1 MNCHEI
7 QDLLHGYLDDEL
19 DVVSSL
25 AIEQH
30 LQDCALLIVGGDDD
44 DRKLRH
50 PYFHQLPCKLSGILS
65 GAPTDPTYLAV
76 YRACQTCHSA

>member
-30 LQDCALLIVGGDDD
+30 LQDCARCVQTYNHYQA
-44 DRKLRH
+44 LRSADILPITQAVQKAENDWPEPRCSASFSTRSH
-50 PYFHQLPCKLSGILS
+50 PKN
-65 GAPTDPTYLAV
+65 
-76 YRACQTCHSA
+76 